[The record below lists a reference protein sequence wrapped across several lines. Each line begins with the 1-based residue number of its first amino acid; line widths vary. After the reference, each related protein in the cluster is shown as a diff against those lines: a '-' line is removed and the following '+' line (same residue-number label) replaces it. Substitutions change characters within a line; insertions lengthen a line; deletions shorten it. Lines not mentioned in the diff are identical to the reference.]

1 MRTPGL
7 IFALLIA
14 ATSVSANEIDWSGGY
29 VGALAGAARV
39 DTDVSATLG
48 GEWSAPSHPANI
60 QDRDSLTPL
69 LNRDLRSTGAF
80 GGLAIGYN
88 FQNAGLVYGAEA
100 DISVLDGDVS
110 RTQYNTP
117 GIPIAPQPYRL
128 ETSSKIDWLAT
139 FRTRVGWAFDRS
151 LIYVTGGLA
160 VGKHAFR
167 QHIVQLNLPM
177 QEYTETGAFDDTS
190 VGWTLGAG
198 FEHAL
203 SKQWS
208 LKFQYLHVDLGS
220 HSTTSAGT
228 CLLSPAFCEAFT
240 GSHKADLT
248 LDTVSAGI
256 NYRF

>member
-1 MRTPGL
+1 VRTPGL

-88 FQNAGLVYGAEA
+88 VQNAGLVYGAEA
-100 DISVLDGDVS
+100 DIAVLDADVS
-110 RTQYNTP
+110 RTQFNTA
-117 GIPIAPQPYRL
+117 GILLPPQPYGL

-139 FRTRVGWAFDRS
+139 FRTRIG
-151 LIYVTGGLA
+151 
-160 VGKHAFR
+160 
-167 QHIVQLNLPM
+167 
-177 QEYTETGAFDDTS
+177 
-190 VGWTLGAG
+190 
-198 FEHAL
+198 
-203 SKQWS
+203 
-208 LKFQYLHVDLGS
+208 
-220 HSTTSAGT
+220 
-228 CLLSPAFCEAFT
+228 
-240 GSHKADLT
+240 
-248 LDTVSAGI
+248 
-256 NYRF
+256 